1 MQRVRRRTIVS
12 ALASSDRISLRVVHI
27 MCIVFREIRLE
38 VGGCKMSR
46 KRSIDKSIPIS
57 VALPSSLVRRLD
69 QELDYTS
76 SRSKYVARAIEN
88 RLNQIEASAISE
100 LSTRHLMA
108 ELNFRVDISK
118 NLKTI
123 LNTLLMEM
131 VEADSKKRLDD

>member
-1 MQRVRRRTIVS
+1 M
-12 ALASSDRISLRVVHI
+12 RII
-27 MCIVFREIRLE
+27 MKWNSITSNRIHT
-38 VGGCKMSR
+38 GWDNMSR

-76 SRSKYVARAIEN
+76 SRSKYVAKAIEN
-88 RLNQIEASAISE
+88 RLNEMESSALSDA
-100 LSTRHLMA
+100 STRHLMA
-108 ELNFRVDISK
+108 ELNFRIDISK

-131 VEADSKKRLDD
+131 VEADSKNSKIGQQVRDL

>member
-1 MQRVRRRTIVS
+1 
-12 ALASSDRISLRVVHI
+12 
-27 MCIVFREIRLE
+27 
-38 VGGCKMSR
+38 MSR

-57 VALPSSLVRRLD
+57 VALPGSLVKRLD
-69 QELDYTS
+69 QELSYTS

-88 RLNQIEASAISE
+88 RLNEMESSALSDA
-100 LSTRHLMA
+100 STRVLMA

-131 VEADSKKRLDD
+131 VEADSKNSKIR